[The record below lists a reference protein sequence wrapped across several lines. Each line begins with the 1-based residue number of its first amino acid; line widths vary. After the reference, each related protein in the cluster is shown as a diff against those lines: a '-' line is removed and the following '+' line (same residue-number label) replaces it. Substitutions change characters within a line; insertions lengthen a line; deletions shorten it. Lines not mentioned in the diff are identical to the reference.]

1 MPVFLTPAAALTN
14 TQNEDSEKNQENQSE
29 NPGEEQDM
37 KVRTVTNHKLPN
49 SYKTFLIP
57 EGSRRQ
63 LVLHIIWQA
72 AAHPRVILHYM
83 NPYKLKR
90 AFYYLT
96 HGGIRKFHA
105 VLEERMLMGADLCLD
120 LQIHRLPSAAIKNY
134 PRLHFKKVE
143 NPLVSIIIPVCN
155 QFRYTYTCL
164 AALKANTDFDSYEII
179 IADDCSKDDTTR
191 ITKIISG
198 IRVIRTE
205 KQSYFLKNCNHA
217 ASYAQGDYLLFLNN
231 DTQVQKG
238 WLSPLVD
245 LMIREPKA
253 GIVGSCL
260 IYPDGRLQEAGGII
274 WKDGSAWNY
283 GNGRNP
289 AMPEYRYVK
298 EVDYVSGAS
307 ILVRRTVWES
317 LGGFDEQFAPAYCED
332 SDLAFS
338 ARRLGYQVLYQP
350 SSLVVHFEGISNG
363 RDTSQ
368 GIKVF
373 QEKNQKRL
381 YAKWKQVLEKEQ
393 LPHGQQIFLAR
404 DRGQNR
410 KKILIMD
417 HRVPCYDKDAGGRTV
432 FMYAKLFLE
441 LGLQVTFFP
450 DDFYPHQPY
459 TRELEQLGIEVL
471 YGNDYVSHW
480 RSWLE
485 KNAACFDYVYL
496 NRPQVS
502 IKYIEILR
510 KFSKAKL
517 IYYGHDLHYLREERE
532 YALTGNQELRKSS
545 KRWKKIERQLFL
557 QSDVIYA
564 VGEYEYHVLK
574 KAFPDKTIR
583 CVPAYIYPALS
594 PVNRPEEQLEQRR
607 DILFV
612 GGFGHPPNLDAVLW
626 FAQEIFPLV
635 LKEEPQMVWHIVGV
649 APPEPVRV
657 LAGEHIRVHGYI
669 SDEELD
675 ALYRQV
681 RLVVAPL
688 RYGAGVKGKIVECIY
703 QQCPLLTT
711 AAGVEGLPDDGY
723 EFAIA
728 RADRTM
734 AEQLVALYRDTRRLA
749 QMIEESSG
757 YINRHF
763 TRDQVLCVVGM
774 DIKGSNVFGSGLQ
787 FSD

>member
-1 MPVFLTPAAALTN
+1 
-14 TQNEDSEKNQENQSE
+14 
-29 NPGEEQDM
+29 M
-37 KVRTVTNHKLPN
+37 KVRTVPNHKLPN
-49 SYKTFLIP
+49 PSKTFLIP

-63 LVLHIIWQA
+63 VVFHIIRQA
-72 AAHPRVILHYM
+72 AAHPRLILHYM
-83 NPYKLKR
+83 RPYKLKR

-96 HGGIRKFHA
+96 HGGIRRFHA
-105 VLEERMLMGADLCLD
+105 VLEDRMLMGADLCLE
-120 LQIHRLPSAAIKNY
+120 LEIRRLPSGGPVENY
-134 PRLHFKKVE
+134 PRLHFKEVE
-143 NPLVSIIIPVCN
+143 KPLVSIIIPVFN

-164 AALKANTDFDSYEII
+164 AAIKDHTDFDSYEII
-179 IADDCSKDDTTR
+179 IADDCSDDDTTR
-191 ITKIISG
+191 VSRIVAG
-198 IRVIRTE
+198 IRIVRTQ

-217 ASYAQGDYLLFLNN
+217 AGYARGSYLLFLNN

-238 WLSPLVD
+238 WLSPLVE
-245 LMIREPKA
+245 LMERNPKA
-253 GIVGSCL
+253 GLVGSCL

-283 GNGRNP
+283 GNGKNP

-298 EVDYVSGAS
+298 EADYISGAS
-307 ILVRRTVWES
+307 ILVRRSVWEA

-338 ARRLGYQVLYQP
+338 VRQLGYQVLYQP
-350 SSLVVHFEGISNG
+350 ASLVVHLEGTSNG
-363 RDTSQ
+363 RDTNQ
-368 GIKVF
+368 GVKAY
-373 QEKNQKRL
+373 QEKNQKKFL
-381 YAKWKQVLEKEQ
+381 TKWRRVLEEEQ
-393 LPHGQQIFLAR
+393 LPHGQQVFLAR

-441 LGLQVTFFP
+441 SGLQVTFFP

-471 YGNDYVSHW
+471 YGNYYVSHW

-485 KNAACFDYVYL
+485 ENADSFDYVYL

-532 YALTGNQELRKSS
+532 YALTDNQELLKSS
-545 KRWKKIERQLFL
+545 QRWKKIEGQLFQ

-564 VGEYEYHVLK
+564 VGEYEYKILQK
-574 KAFPDKTIR
+574 DFPDKTIR

-594 PVNRPEEQLEQRR
+594 PAIRPEEQLQDRK

-626 FAQEIFPLV
+626 FAEEIFPLV
-635 LKEEPQMVWHIVGV
+635 LAEEPQMVWHIVGA
-649 APPEPVRV
+649 APPEAVRS
-657 LAGEHIRVHGYI
+657 LAGEHIQVHGYI
-669 SDEELD
+669 SEEALNL
-675 ALYRQV
+675 LYRQV

-688 RYGAGVKGKIVECIY
+688 RYGAGVKGKVVECLY
-703 QQCPLLTT
+703 HQCPLLTT
-711 AAGVEGLPDDGY
+711 VAGVEGLPDDGY
-723 EFAIA
+723 EFAVA
-728 RADRTM
+728 RTDRTM
-734 AEQLVALYRDTRRLA
+734 AEQLLVLYRDTGRLA
-749 QMIEESSG
+749 RMMKESSG

-763 TRDQVLCVVGM
+763 TKDRAFDVVRM
-774 DIKGSNVFGSGLQ
+774 DIEGSGAKGKVKK
-787 FSD
+787 